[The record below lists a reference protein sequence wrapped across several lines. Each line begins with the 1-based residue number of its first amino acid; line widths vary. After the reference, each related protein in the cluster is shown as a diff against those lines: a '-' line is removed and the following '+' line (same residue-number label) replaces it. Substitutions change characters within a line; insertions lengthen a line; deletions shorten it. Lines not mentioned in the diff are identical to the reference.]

1 MKTENW
7 NGHEIRFVSIDKEW
21 HAIAKDVTDALGFSQ
36 AKDAI
41 RKMPKKYLGKVYK
54 VPTTSISKVGHETSV
69 RSKYARKSQDMITLT
84 EKGLYRLIMRS
95 NKKEAEEF
103 QDWVFEVIKTLREQT
118 GLEGFQVFRLMDK
131 EHQKEAMSYLSHV
144 LKHPVR
150 VNFIKANTIANK
162 AVSLAHGHSKMLKKA
177 DMTPQMLVDRQKILE
192 EIVDLMSVQD
202 KYNLD
207 ISISQTIYNKD
218 KQTN

>member
-21 HAIAKDVTDALGFSQ
+21 WAVLKDVTDALGLKTKYVKDRLDDEVVSTDHVLDSLGRKQEMIVVSEFGIYETIFS
-36 AKDAI
+36 
-41 RKMPKKYLGKVYK
+41 
-54 VPTTSISKVGHETSV
+54 SK
-69 RSKYARKSQDMITLT
+69 
-84 EKGLYRLIMRS
+84 
-95 NKKEAEEF
+95 KKEAKEF
-103 QDWVFEVIKTLREQT
+103 KRWVFEVIKTLREQT

-131 EHQKEAMSYLSHV
+131 EHQKEAMSYLSHA

-162 AVSLAHGHSKMLKKA
+162 AVSIAHGHSKMLKKA

>member
-1 MKTENW
+1 MKKGGAKSKTENW

-21 HAIAKDVTDALGFSQ
+21 WAVLKDVTDALGLKTKYVKDRLDDEVVSTDHVLDSLGRKQEMIVVSEFGIYETIFS
-36 AKDAI
+36 
-41 RKMPKKYLGKVYK
+41 
-54 VPTTSISKVGHETSV
+54 SK
-69 RSKYARKSQDMITLT
+69 
-84 EKGLYRLIMRS
+84 
-95 NKKEAEEF
+95 KKEAKEF
-103 QDWVFEVIKTLREQT
+103 KRWVFEVIKTLREQT

-131 EHQKEAMSYLSHV
+131 EHQKEAMSYLSHA

-162 AVSLAHGHSKMLKKA
+162 AVSIAHGHSKMLKKA

>member
-7 NGHEIRFVSIDKEW
+7 NGHEIRFISIDNEW
-21 HAIAKDVTDALGFSQ
+21 WAVAKDVVEALGLKQVTRALSNLQ
-36 AKDAI
+36 KDGI
-41 RKMPKKYLGKVYK
+41 KESEV
-54 VPTTSISKVGHETSV
+54 TTSKVTSI
-69 RSKYARKSQDMITLT
+69 KARKSQKMNVIN
-84 EKGLYRLIMRS
+84 EKNIYRLAFKSR
-95 NKKEAEEF
+95 KKEAIEF

-131 EHQKEAMSYLSHV
+131 EHQKEAMSYLSHA

-162 AVSLAHGHSKMLKKA
+162 AVSIAHGHSKMLKKA

>member
-7 NGHEIRFVSIDKEW
+7 NGHEIRFVSIDNEW
-21 HAIAKDVTDALGFSQ
+21 WAVAKDVVEALGLKQVTRALSNLQ
-36 AKDAI
+36 KDGI
-41 RKMPKKYLGKVYK
+41 KESEV
-54 VPTTSISKVGHETSV
+54 TTSKVTSI
-69 RSKYARKSQDMITLT
+69 KARKSQKMNVIN
-84 EKGLYRLIMRS
+84 EKNIYRLAFKSR
-95 NKKEAEEF
+95 KKEAIEF

-131 EHQKEAMSYLSHV
+131 EHQKEAMSYLSHA

-162 AVSLAHGHSKMLKKA
+162 AVSIAHGHSKMLKKA
-177 DMTPQMLVDRQKILE
+177 DMTPNMLVDRQKILE

-218 KQTN
+218 KQIN

>member
-21 HAIAKDVTDALGFSQ
+21 WAVAKDVAEALGYKHTPHMTRYIDEQDMKKCDVLNS
-36 AKDAI
+36 DA
-41 RKMPKKYLGKVYK
+41 
-54 VPTTSISKVGHETSV
+54 TSKH
-69 RSKYARKSQDMITLT
+69 ARKSQEVIVLSEFGIYDAVF
-84 EKGLYRLIMRS
+84 RS
-95 NKKEAEEF
+95 SKPEAKQF
-103 QDWVFEVIKTLREQT
+103 KRWVFEVIKTLREQT

-131 EHQKEAMSYLSHV
+131 EHQKEAMSYLSHA

-162 AVSLAHGHSKMLKKA
+162 AVSIAHGHSKMLKKA

>member
-1 MKTENW
+1 MKTEKWGN
-7 NGHEIRFVSIDKEW
+7 HEIRFISINSEWWAVATDVSK
-21 HAIAKDVTDALGFSQ
+21 ALGLKQVTRAISSLP
-36 AKDAI
+36 KD
-41 RKMPKKYLGKVYK
+41 GV
-54 VPTTSISKVGHETSV
+54 TSSKVIDSMGREQEANV
-69 RSKYARKSQDMITLT
+69 INEKNIYRMVFKS
-84 EKGLYRLIMRS
+84 R
-95 NKKEAEEF
+95 KKEALEF

-131 EHQKEAMSYLSHV
+131 EHQKEAMSYLSHA

>member
-7 NGHEIRFVSIDKEW
+7 NGHEIRFVSIDNEW
-21 HAIAKDVTDALGFSQ
+21 WAVAKDVVEALGLKQVTRALSNLQ
-36 AKDAI
+36 KDGI
-41 RKMPKKYLGKVYK
+41 KESEV
-54 VPTTSISKVGHETSV
+54 TTSKVTSI
-69 RSKYARKSQDMITLT
+69 KARKSQKMNVIN
-84 EKGLYRLIMRS
+84 EKNIYRLAFKSR
-95 NKKEAEEF
+95 KKEAIEF

-131 EHQKEAMSYLSHV
+131 EHQKEAMSYLSHA

-162 AVSLAHGHSKMLKKA
+162 AVSIAHGHSKMLKKA

-218 KQTN
+218 KQAN